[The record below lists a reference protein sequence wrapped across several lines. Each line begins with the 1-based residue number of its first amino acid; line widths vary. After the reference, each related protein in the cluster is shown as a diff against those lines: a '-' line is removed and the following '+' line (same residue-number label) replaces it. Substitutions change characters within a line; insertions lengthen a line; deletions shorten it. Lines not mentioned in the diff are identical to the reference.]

1 MTEPTISSPVSVP
14 RCSKASAIKQVPI
27 CAYGSL
33 ATLAAIVAVLHNA
46 KRALGNQ
53 VRGVLRPFG
62 TPMRAIVREMFFL
75 KSIQM
80 VEGSG
85 VHWFAGV
92 LQSLCSPS

>member
-1 MTEPTISSPVSVP
+1 MRRFMQDRFE
-14 RCSKASAIKQVPI
+14 KAD
-27 CAYGSL
+27 
-33 ATLAAIVAVLHNA
+33 
-46 KRALGNQ
+46 
-53 VRGVLRPFG
+53 
-62 TPMRAIVREMFFL
+62 VREMFFL

>member
-1 MTEPTISSPVSVP
+1 M
-14 RCSKASAIKQVPI
+14 R
-27 CAYGSL
+27 
-33 ATLAAIVAVLHNA
+33 ATL
-46 KRALGNQ
+46 RLGFYNQ
-53 VRGVLRPFG
+53 QETACNKPGRMLTNQGGGGVN
-62 TPMRAIVREMFFL
+62 VREMFFL

>member
-1 MTEPTISSPVSVP
+1 VTLIGEAQRFIRKTKEFAASWLFII
-14 RCSKASAIKQVPI
+14 ASA
-27 CAYGSL
+27 G
-33 ATLAAIVAVLHNA
+33 
-46 KRALGNQ
+46 
-53 VRGVLRPFG
+53 
-62 TPMRAIVREMFFL
+62 VREMFFL